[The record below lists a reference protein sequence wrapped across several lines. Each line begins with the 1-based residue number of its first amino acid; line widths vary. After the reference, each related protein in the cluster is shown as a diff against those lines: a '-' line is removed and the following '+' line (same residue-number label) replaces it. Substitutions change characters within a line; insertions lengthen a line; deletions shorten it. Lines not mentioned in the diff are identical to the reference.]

1 MDKIIIRCLKAK
13 SVIGTLPEEREKKQE
28 IEFNIE
34 LDCDLSAAG
43 KSDDLADT
51 VNYQAVEGDILAMA
65 DASSFFLLERLAE
78 EAADICL
85 KYGLVKCVRITVD
98 KPGALKHSRSV
109 AVCIERR
116 RQSEVQGA

>member
-1 MDKIIIRCLKAK
+1 MDKIIIKCLKVK
-13 SVIGTLPEEREKKQE
+13 SIIGTLPEERQKKQE

-43 KSDDLADT
+43 GSDDLNDT
-51 VNYQAVEGDILAMA
+51 VNYQAVESDVLAMA
-65 DASSFFLLERLAE
+65 EASSFLLLERLAE
-78 EAADICL
+78 EAANICL
-85 KYGLVKCVRITVD
+85 KYELVKCAKVTID

-116 RQSEVQGA
+116 KLNQF

>member
-1 MDKIIIRCLKAK
+1 MDKIIIKCLKVK
-13 SVIGTLPEEREKKQE
+13 SIIGTLPEERQKKQE

-43 KSDDLADT
+43 GSDDLNDT
-51 VNYQAVEGDILAMA
+51 VNYQAVENDILAMA
-65 DASSFFLLERLAE
+65 ESSSFLLLERLAA
-78 EAADICL
+78 EAATVCL
-85 KYGLVKCVRITVD
+85 KYELVRGVKITVD

-116 RQSEVQGA
+116 K

>member
-1 MDKIIIRCLKAK
+1 MDKIIIKCLKVK
-13 SVIGTLPEEREKKQE
+13 SIIGTFPEERQKKQE

-43 KSDDLADT
+43 GSDDLNDT
-51 VNYQAVEGDILAMA
+51 VNYQAVESDVLTMA
-65 DASSFFLLERLAE
+65 EASSFLLLERLAE
-78 EAADICL
+78 EAANICL
-85 KYGLVKCVRITVD
+85 KYELVKCVKVTID

-116 RQSEVQGA
+116 K